1 VALPFTFPAVW
12 PYLAPAELRNFYAQA
27 EIDQLA
33 DRDGDNVPD
42 AGPVYPVLES
52 AIERAASELDSYLSH
67 CYPLPLQPAA
77 GFAALQPHIAN
88 LLAEWTGV
96 VARYRLY
103 DDVRIRSNGEQ
114 KTEARLRY
122 EDLLKRLGVASGN
135 CKCTLLGPSVLTN
148 QQAGV
153 VTNFDMPEFT
163 SNGSVFKRTDYDF
176 RQADSD
182 GTARSHSGR
191 AFNELQ

>member
-1 VALPFTFPAVW
+1 MPMPFQFPAQW
-12 PYLAPAELRNFYAQA
+12 PYLAADELRNFYGQA

-33 DRDGDNVPD
+33 DRDGDNAPD
-42 AGPVYPVLES
+42 GGPVSPVLEA
-52 AIERAASELDSYLSH
+52 AIERGASELDSYLSH

-77 GFAALQPHIAN
+77 GFTALQNHVAT

-96 VARYRLY
+96 IARYRLW

-122 EDLLKRLGVASGN
+122 EDLLKRLGVDQGT
-135 CKCTLLGPSVLTN
+135 CKCTLLGPGVLTN
-148 QQAGV
+148 QQAGI
-153 VTNFDMPEFT
+153 VTNFDMPEVI

-176 RQADSD
+176 RTADID
-182 GTARSHSGR
+182 GVANKHSGR
-191 AFNELQ
+191 AWNHLQ